1 MPRPAGAPAVL
12 AGAREWPPS
21 QPRLA
26 PYGHGCG
33 SQGLAGGPRVH
44 PELPR
49 AAPAA
54 PASGAAEAA
63 PRQSEGAESSEWAPA
78 QARAP
83 AGGAA
88 AKAAQ
93 VADVEAPPPGA
104 GAPRALPPG
113 MLGHRFRR
121 RISVNWCGPPRAA
134 APGRPP
140 WPRCAAS
147 CAPNTE
153 TVFGCKAGGPS
164 GSDCCVHAA
173 LITLL

>member
-1 MPRPAGAPAVL
+1 MPRPAGAPAAL
-12 AGAREWPPS
+12 MGAREWPPS

-33 SQGLAGGPRVH
+33 SQGLAGGQRVH

-49 AAPAA
+49 AAAAA

-121 RISVNWCGPPRAA
+121 RISINWCGPLRAA
-134 APGRPP
+134 ALNRPP
-140 WPRCAAS
+140 WLRCAAF
-147 CAPNTE
+147 CAPYTE
-153 TVFGCKAGGPS
+153 TVLDCKARGPS